1 MTRVE
6 LKKLSKSQLKGNWKT
21 PVLVMLVYTIAV
33 MALSSI
39 TEFSDSMG
47 INLIS
52 TIFVLGLEIW
62 FIVGFANFFLKFSEN
77 DGKAKFDDLL
87 VSKKS
92 ILKSLGIFALMFI
105 IGIVLG
111 IIIIFATSSM
121 IAYSVLSE
129 SVSTGMIVGVLILA
143 IVLSIP
149 IVILELALAMT
160 PYIFVDKE
168 ELGLIDSIK
177 LSIKMM
183 KGNKWNL
190 FVINLSFIG
199 WALLCILTLGIG
211 YLWLGPYIQLTVTNF
226 YIDIDNNFNEVT
238 I

>member
-6 LKKLSKSQLKGNWKT
+6 LKQLSKSQLKGNWKT
-21 PVLVMLVYTIAV
+21 PVLVMLVYTIAT
-33 MALSSI
+33 MALSFMS
-39 TEFSDSMG
+39 EFSSSMG
-47 INLIS
+47 IYLIS
-52 TIFVLGLEIW
+52 TIFLIGLAIW
-62 FIVGFANFFLKFSEN
+62 FSVGFANFFLRFSET

-92 ILKSLGIFALMFI
+92 ILKSLGLFALMFV

-111 IIIIFATSSM
+111 IIIVFATSSM
-121 IAYSVLSE
+121 IVFSE
-129 SVSTGMIVGVLILA
+129 SVSTGMIVGALIVGV
-143 IVLSIP
+143 VLSIP

-199 WALLCILTLGIG
+199 WALLCIITLGIG
-211 YLWLGPYIQLTVTNF
+211 YLWLGPYIQLTITNF
-226 YIDIDNNFNEVT
+226 YIDLDNNFNKVS

>member
-6 LKKLSKSQLKGNWKT
+6 LKQLSKSQLKGNWKT
-21 PVLVMLVYTIAV
+21 PVLVMLVYTIAT
-33 MALSSI
+33 MALSFMS
-39 TEFSDSMG
+39 EFSSSMG
-47 INLIS
+47 IYLIS
-52 TIFVLGLEIW
+52 TIFLIGLAIW
-62 FIVGFANFFLKFSEN
+62 FSVGFANFFLRFSET

-92 ILKSLGIFALMFI
+92 ILKSLGLFALMFV

-111 IIIIFATSSM
+111 IIIVFATSSM
-121 IAYSVLSE
+121 IVFSK
-129 SVSTGMIVGVLILA
+129 SVSTGMIVGALIVGV
-143 IVLSIP
+143 VLSIP

-168 ELGLIDSIK
+168 ELGLIDSIR

-211 YLWLGPYIQLTVTNF
+211 YLWLGPYIQLTITNF
-226 YIDIDNNFNEVT
+226 YIDLDNNFNKVS

>member
-6 LKKLSKSQLKGNWKT
+6 LKQLSKSQLKGNWKT
-21 PVLVMLVYTIAV
+21 SVLVMLVYTIAT
-33 MALSSI
+33 MALSFMS
-39 TEFSDSMG
+39 EFSSSMG
-47 INLIS
+47 IYLIS
-52 TIFVLGLEIW
+52 TIFLIGLAIW
-62 FIVGFANFFLKFSEN
+62 FSVGFANFFLRFSET

-92 ILKSLGIFALMFI
+92 ILKSLGLFALMFV

-111 IIIIFATSSM
+111 IIIVFATSSM
-121 IAYSVLSE
+121 IVFSE
-129 SVSTGMIVGVLILA
+129 SVSTGMIVGALIVGV
-143 IVLSIP
+143 VLSIP

-168 ELGLIDSIK
+168 ELGLIDSIR

-211 YLWLGPYIQLTVTNF
+211 YLWLGPYIQLTITNF
-226 YIDIDNNFNEVT
+226 YIDLDNNFNKVS

>member
-6 LKKLSKSQLKGNWKT
+6 LKQLSKSQLKGNWKT
-21 PVLVMLVYTIAV
+21 PVLVMLVYTIV
-33 MALSSI
+33 TMALSFMS
-39 TEFSDSMG
+39 EFSSSMG
-47 INLIS
+47 IYLIS
-52 TIFVLGLEIW
+52 TIFLIGLAIW
-62 FIVGFANFFLKFSEN
+62 FSVGFANFFLRFSET

-92 ILKSLGIFALMFI
+92 ILKSLGLFALMFV
-105 IGIVLG
+105 IGIILGFILVFCMTFIASDAIAAQNISSGMILG
-111 IIIIFATSSM
+111 IIA
-121 IAYSVLSE
+121 
-129 SVSTGMIVGVLILA
+129 LA
-143 IVLSIP
+143 IIVSIP
-149 IVILELALAMT
+149 VVILELALAMT

-211 YLWLGPYIQLTVTNF
+211 YLWLGPYIQLTITNF
-226 YIDIDNNFNEVT
+226 YIDLDNNFKEVS

>member
-6 LKKLSKSQLKGNWKT
+6 LKQLSKSQLKGNWKT
-21 PVLVMLVYTIAV
+21 PVLVMLVYTIAT
-33 MALSSI
+33 MALSFMS
-39 TEFSDSMG
+39 EFSSSMG
-47 INLIS
+47 IYLIS
-52 TIFVLGLEIW
+52 TIFLIGLAIW
-62 FIVGFANFFLKFSEN
+62 FSVGFANFFLRFSET

-92 ILKSLGIFALMFI
+92 ILKSLGLFALMFV
-105 IGIVLG
+105 IGTVLG
-111 IIIIFATSSM
+111 IIIVFATSSM
-121 IAYSVLSE
+121 IVFSE
-129 SVSTGMIVGVLILA
+129 SVSTGMIVGALIVGV
-143 IVLSIP
+143 VLSIP

-168 ELGLIDSIK
+168 ELGLIDSIR

-211 YLWLGPYIQLTVTNF
+211 YLWLGPYIQLTITNF
-226 YIDIDNNFNEVT
+226 YIDLDNNFNE
-238 I
+238 ISI

>member
-6 LKKLSKSQLKGNWKT
+6 LKQLSKSQLKGNWKT
-21 PVLVMLVYTIAV
+21 PVLVMLVYTIAT
-33 MALSSI
+33 MALSFMS
-39 TEFSDSMG
+39 EFSSSMG
-47 INLIS
+47 IYLIS
-52 TIFVLGLEIW
+52 TIFLIGLAIW
-62 FIVGFANFFLKFSEN
+62 FSVGFANFFLRFSET

-92 ILKSLGIFALMFI
+92 ILKSLGLFALMFV

-111 IIIIFATSSM
+111 IIIVFATSSM
-121 IAYSVLSE
+121 IVFSE
-129 SVSTGMIVGVLILA
+129 SVSTGMIVGALIVGV
-143 IVLSIP
+143 VLSIP

-168 ELGLIDSIK
+168 ELGLIDSIR

-211 YLWLGPYIQLTVTNF
+211 YLWLGPYIQLTITNF
-226 YIDIDNNFNEVT
+226 YIDLDNNFNKVS

>member
-6 LKKLSKSQLKGNWKT
+6 LKQLSKSQLKGNWKT
-21 PVLVMLVYTIAV
+21 PVLVMLVYTIAT
-33 MALSSI
+33 MALSFMS
-39 TEFSDSMG
+39 EFSSSMG
-47 INLIS
+47 IYLIS
-52 TIFVLGLEIW
+52 TIFLIGLAIW
-62 FIVGFANFFLKFSEN
+62 FSVGFANFFLRFSET

-92 ILKSLGIFALMFI
+92 ILKSLGLFALMFV

-111 IIIIFATSSM
+111 IIIVFATSSM
-121 IAYSVLSE
+121 IVFSE
-129 SVSTGMIVGVLILA
+129 SVSTGMIVGALIVGV
-143 IVLSIP
+143 VLSIP

-199 WALLCILTLGIG
+199 WAFLCIITLGIG
-211 YLWLGPYIQLTVTNF
+211 YLWLGPYIQLTITNF
-226 YIDIDNNFNEVT
+226 YIDLDNNFNKVS

>member
-6 LKKLSKSQLKGNWKT
+6 LKQLSKSQLKGNWKT
-21 PVLVMLVYTIAV
+21 PVLVMLVYTIAT
-33 MALSSI
+33 MALSFMS
-39 TEFSDSMG
+39 EFSSSMG
-47 INLIS
+47 IYLIS
-52 TIFVLGLEIW
+52 TIFLIGLAIW
-62 FIVGFANFFLKFSEN
+62 FSVGFANFFLRFSET

-92 ILKSLGIFALMFI
+92 ILKSLGLFALMFV

-111 IIIIFATSSM
+111 IIIVFATSSM
-121 IAYSVLSE
+121 IVFSE
-129 SVSTGMIVGVLILA
+129 SVSTGMIVGALIVGV
-143 IVLSIP
+143 VLSIP

-211 YLWLGPYIQLTVTNF
+211 YLWLGPYIQLTITNF
-226 YIDIDNNFNEVT
+226 YIDLDNNFNKVS

>member
-6 LKKLSKSQLKGNWKT
+6 LKQLSKSQLKGNWKT
-21 PVLVMLVYTIAV
+21 PVLVMLVYTIAT
-33 MALSSI
+33 MALSFMS
-39 TEFSDSMG
+39 EFSSSMG
-47 INLIS
+47 IYLIS
-52 TIFVLGLEIW
+52 TIFLIGLAIW
-62 FIVGFANFFLKFSEN
+62 FSVGFANFFLRFSET

-92 ILKSLGIFALMFI
+92 ILKSLGLFALMFV

-111 IIIIFATSSM
+111 IIIVFATSSM
-121 IAYSVLSE
+121 IVFSE
-129 SVSTGMIVGVLILA
+129 SVSTGMIVGVLIFA

-183 KGNKWNL
+183 KGNKWSL

-211 YLWLGPYIQLTVTNF
+211 YLWLGPYIQLTITNF
-226 YIDIDNNFNEVT
+226 YIDLDNNFKE
-238 I
+238 ISI